1 METLHILGIH
11 SIIITITITIIT
23 ITEEEEDS
31 LCE

>member
-1 METLHILGIH
+1 MKTLHILGIH
-11 SIIITITITIIT
+11 SIIITITIIT